1 LIKTDLFNVLLLVA
15 ISLIFARV
23 FGHLFNKLKQPAV
36 IGEIVSGIFL
46 GGLVVFFFS
55 GQNFTI
61 FNYVISPPT
70 FDFDSNEFVL
80 LAEIGILFL
89 LFISGLET
97 SISKLKKTGKV
108 STFVAIGGVIAPFF
122 LGILS
127 GILLSFSIQESIVI
141 GLILTATSVGV
152 TARTLMDLHVLDT
165 DVGTTI
171 LGAAVIDDI
180 IGILLLVSV
189 MSIQSTIM
197 DTVWIGVKILIFFAV
212 FLYIGLMVID
222 KILDLGE
229 KIYLPKAFLSL
240 SISIFL
246 LYSFFADEAGISG
259 IIGAFVAGLIIGQNV
274 RSIKISE
281 DIKTIGYGL
290 FIPIFFVWIGS
301 RFWEE
306 SSTDLSLYA
315 MIGLFAI
322 VIIIVSIVGK
332 IVGCGIGA
340 KLGGMSNMESLQVG
354 IGMIPRMEVALIII
368 ATAISR
374 GIITDTII
382 AHQLL
387 IITILLSIF
396 TTLVTPFLIKATFK
410 NG

>member
-1 LIKTDLFNVLLLVA
+1 M
-15 ISLIFARV
+15 
-23 FGHLFNKLKQPAV
+23 
-36 IGEIVSGIFL
+36 
-46 GGLVVFFFS
+46 VVFFFS

-61 FNYVISPPT
+61 FNYVISPPI
-70 FDFDSNEFVL
+70 FDFKSNEFVL

-97 SISKLKKTGKV
+97 SISKLKKTGKA

-122 LGILS
+122 LGIIS
-127 GILLSFSIQESIVI
+127 GIILSFSIQESIVI

-165 DVGTTI
+165 DVGATI

-180 IGILLLVSV
+180 LGILLLVSV

-197 DTVWIGVKILIFFAV
+197 NTVWIGIKILIFFAI
-212 FLYIGLMVID
+212 FLYIGLKVID

-229 KIYLPKAFLSL
+229 KIYLPKAFLSI
-240 SISIFL
+240 SISIFF

-306 SSTDLSLYA
+306 SSTDLSVYA
-315 MIGLFAI
+315 MIGLFAL
-322 VIIIVSIVGK
+322 VIIIVSIIGK
-332 IVGCGIGA
+332 IIGCGIGA
-340 KLGGMSNMESLQVG
+340 KLGGMSNRESLQVG
-354 IGMIPRMEVALIII
+354 IGMIPRMEVALIIV

-374 GIITDTII
+374 GIIGDTVV

-396 TTLVTPFLIKATFK
+396 TTLVTPFLIKVTF
-410 NG
+410 NNS